1 MFKHY
6 YVSPKK
12 RSKSQ
17 SSEISELTESPSS
30 HEHQDCLS
38 EFVKSISRKTF
49 SSFNEITSSNPNV
62 SIATSP
68 SHGSGGGGGCSGND
82 ELYPSETSTPTQ
94 TPQKTYETRLSRVR
108 LAHAFS
114 NAVSYSRTR
123 LAHLPAGASFC
134 VGHVYGSVSHTGN
147 AETCQTNNQTSGL
160 TPPVRRWNSFHST
173 RGECHPNKFRR
184 DRKSTSPSIV

>member
-12 RSKSQ
+12 RSESQ
-17 SSEISELTESPSS
+17 SSDTSEPIEPPSS
-30 HEHQDCLS
+30 NEKHPDCLS
-38 EFVKSISRKTF
+38 EFVKKISQKTF
-49 SSFNEITSSNPNV
+49 SNFNEITSSNPNV
-62 SIATSP
+62 SITTSP
-68 SHGSGGGGGCSGND
+68 SHGNAGYGND
-82 ELYPSETSTPTQ
+82 ELHTSETSTPTQ
-94 TPQKTYETRLSRVR
+94 TPQKSYETRLSRMR

-123 LAHLPAGASFC
+123 FGHLPAGASFC
-134 VGHVYGSVSHTGN
+134 VGHVYENVLNTGN
-147 AETCQTNNQTSGL
+147 AELCQTYNQTSGL

-184 DRKSTSPSIV
+184 DRKSTSPTIV

>member
-17 SSEISELTESPSS
+17 IWDTSERTEPPSS
-30 HEHQDCLS
+30 NENHQDCLS
-38 EFVKSISRKTF
+38 EFVKKTF

-68 SHGSGGGGGCSGND
+68 SHSGSCGND
-82 ELYPSETSTPTQ
+82 ELYTSETSTPTQ
-94 TPQKTYETRLSRVR
+94 TPQKSYETRLSRMR

-134 VGHVYGSVSHTGN
+134 VGHVHGSVLNTGN

-160 TPPVRRWNSFHST
+160 TPSVRRWNSFHST

>member
-17 SSEISELTESPSS
+17 SSDNSEPTEPASNQV
-30 HEHQDCLS
+30 HQDCLS
-38 EFVKSISRKTF
+38 EFVKNISQKTF
-49 SSFNEITSSNPNV
+49 SNFNEITSSNPNV

-68 SHGSGGGGGCSGND
+68 SHSIQHGGGGGD
-82 ELYPSETSTPTQ
+82 EHDKLHTSETTTPTQ
-94 TPQKTYETRLSRVR
+94 TQQKSYETRLSRMR

-134 VGHVYGSVSHTGN
+134 VGHVYGSVLNTGN
-147 AETCQTNNQTSGL
+147 AECQTNNHTSGL

>member
-17 SSEISELTESPSS
+17 CSDTSEPTEPLSSI
-30 HEHQDCLS
+30 EHQHCLS
-38 EFVKSISRKTF
+38 EFVKNISQRTF
-49 SSFNEITSSNPNV
+49 CSFNDITSSNPNV

-68 SHGSGGGGGCSGND
+68 SHGGND
-82 ELYPSETSTPTQ
+82 GLHTSETSTPTQ
-94 TPQKTYETRLSRVR
+94 TPHKSYETRLSRMR
-108 LAHAFS
+108 FAHAFS

-134 VGHVYGSVSHTGN
+134 VGHVYGSVLNTGN
-147 AETCQTNNQTSGL
+147 AEICQTNNNQTSGL